1 MYMTQTPEKLMT
13 AFQNGVRD
21 AMGQLYEQLVESL
34 YCFLFRYTGE
44 KEISIDTVHDVFETL
59 QKKKNQYDV
68 NRGTVK
74 AFVFQVAYR
83 QLVNKLNRRKKWR
96 SLLPSLVPQERT
108 RVSTE
113 DRLAVQEALNSLS
126 NPHRAVILLAY
137 YDDMAQEDIAQILDI
152 PVGTVKSRLHHAI
165 QQLKTRVKEDFSH
178 ER

>member
-1 MYMTQTPEKLMT
+1 MTQTPEELMT
-13 AFQNGVRD
+13 AFQNGDRD
-21 AMGQLYEQLVESL
+21 AMGQLYEQLVEPL

-59 QKKKNQYDV
+59 HKKKNQYDV

-74 AFVFQVAYR
+74 AFVFQIAYR
-83 QLVNKLNRRKKWR
+83 QLVNKLNRRRKWR
-96 SLLPSLVPQERT
+96 SLLPSLVPRERT

-113 DRLAVQEALNSLS
+113 DRLAVQKALDTLS
-126 NPHRAVILLAY
+126 DPHRAVILLAY
-137 YDDMAQEDIAQILDI
+137 YEDMAQGDIAQILDI

-165 QQLKTRVKEDFSH
+165 QQLKSRLKEDFPH